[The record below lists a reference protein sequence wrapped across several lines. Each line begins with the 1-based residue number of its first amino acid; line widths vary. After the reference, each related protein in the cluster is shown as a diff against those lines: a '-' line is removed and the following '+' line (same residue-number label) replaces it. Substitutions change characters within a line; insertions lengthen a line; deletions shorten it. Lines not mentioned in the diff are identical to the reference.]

1 MTTNQDLARLET
13 ELRADDLANLK
24 RRRTN
29 NRRDATRNERF
40 CKDCTALP
48 LDELDVG
55 SIVHHLEK
63 INTDIAIA
71 ELLQNAILVHLKQ
84 EDEEKEDE
92 EHHNYHRKMLAT
104 RKGLTQQF
112 TAADLR
118 QQSDLA
124 KTSIDSLVV
133 LPTLTSYGTEKA
145 LTELSTTLAT
155 LQARA
160 HPLKERPELLETL
173 LGLSKNLTT
182 LWERFNQDN
191 PDSKLGLSSTISTP
205 KSMSKFDRL
214 PRIELPSFNGEGS
227 EWRPYWEKF
236 KNALSKDTTLT
247 DVDRLS
253 FLAMTMK
260 CKEGKEIIDSHTRCS
275 PDYEAAVRALK
286 ERYDQPRV
294 TSRTTHQSFAQHG
307 WELTNE
313 GIGQIITLIQRTIA
327 TMKECAVDSLETIYN
342 VIAELHMPDA
352 FFRYWTEKTADAK
365 TPPNSDKLI
374 EMLQQYRLRLQG
386 RTIDASSTP
395 KSSTVHPA
403 KQRQWK
409 SSSTTFHVQ
418 KDNDCALCHDGNHP
432 LYLCDAF
439 KAKSVED
446 RSSAASRLK
455 VCTNCLSY
463 NHFSRDCPSRRSCR
477 ECGSRH
483 HSLLHRQRSSFHTTE
498 DNTARPPIPTSTNA
512 HVAPSCNSSRGE
524 ARVVLG
530 ICQVTVESRGRQQKA
545 RALLDSGSHMS
556 FMTSRLAQSLKVK
569 KIRDPTRLTGI
580 SETEVPDCP
589 FKAELSLL
597 PDGHFPIPVK
607 AVIIP
612 KITGELPG
620 FHLNGVRNLP
630 FLQGLTL
637 ADPNFDHPGK
647 IDLLFGSDIIDD
659 IMLPGRRSSD
669 NCKLHAWETVFG

>member
-1 MTTNQDLARLET
+1 MISPTSNAVALTTDEMPRETKDSARIVQRCLST
-13 ELRADDLANLK
+13 SWMSDRSYITSRRSTPTLRLPSSYRTLYSCTSNRK
-24 RRRTN
+24 TRRRRRTS
-29 NRRDATRNERF
+29 TTTT
-40 CKDCTALP
+40 TARCWP
-48 LDELDVG
+48 PARG
-55 SIVHHLEK
+55 SHSSS
-63 INTDIAIA
+63 
-71 ELLQNAILVHLKQ
+71 LQL
-84 EDEEKEDE
+84 
-92 EHHNYHRKMLAT
+92 
-104 RKGLTQQF
+104 
-112 TAADLR
+112 TAADVR

-191 PDSKLGLSSTISTP
+191 PDNKLVLSTISTP
-205 KSMSKFDRL
+205 KGMSKFDRL

-236 KNALSKDTTLT
+236 TNALSKDTTLT

-253 FLAMTMK
+253 FLVMTMK
-260 CKEGKEIIDSHTRCS
+260 CKEGREIIDSHTRRS

-294 TSRTTHQSFAQHG
+294 ICRTTHQSFSQHG

-327 TMKECAVDSLETIYN
+327 TMKECAVDSLETLYT
-342 VIAELHMPDA
+342 VIAELHMPDD

-386 RTIDASSTP
+386 RTIDASSTL
-395 KSSTVHPA
+395 KSSTAHPV
-403 KQRQWK
+403 KQKQWK

-418 KDNDCALCHDGNHP
+418 KDKDCAFCHDGNHP

-446 RSSAASRLK
+446 
-455 VCTNCLSY
+455 SY
-463 NHFSRDCPSRRSCR
+463 RRAI
-477 ECGSRH
+477 H
-483 HSLLHRQRSSFHTTE
+483 KLVPLLEDDSSFPSPVCSGL
-498 DNTARPPIPTSTNA
+498 DPPQEEATS
-512 HVAPSCNSSRGE
+512 P
-524 ARVVLG
+524 
-530 ICQVTVESRGRQQKA
+530 
-545 RALLDSGSHMS
+545 
-556 FMTSRLAQSLKVK
+556 
-569 KIRDPTRLTGI
+569 I
-580 SETEVPDCP
+580 S
-589 FKAELSLL
+589 
-597 PDGHFPIPVK
+597 
-607 AVIIP
+607 
-612 KITGELPG
+612 
-620 FHLNGVRNLP
+620 
-630 FLQGLTL
+630 
-637 ADPNFDHPGK
+637 
-647 IDLLFGSDIIDD
+647 
-659 IMLPGRRSSD
+659 
-669 NCKLHAWETVFG
+669 